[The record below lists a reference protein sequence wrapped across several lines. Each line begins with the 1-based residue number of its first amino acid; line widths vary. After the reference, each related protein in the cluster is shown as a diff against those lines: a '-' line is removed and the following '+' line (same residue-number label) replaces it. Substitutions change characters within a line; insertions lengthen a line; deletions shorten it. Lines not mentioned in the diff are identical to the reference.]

1 LAPADLSFQNRIEYP
16 AFSEKVLEM
25 SPLAGIC
32 LSSLGLIFIVVLF
45 AFLRGSGGLRS
56 YIVTRLLLTIPMVLI
71 LVSVIFFVMR
81 IIPGDPVTS
90 QLGPRGGEEARARMT
105 EQLGLDK
112 PILVQYGIFLGNII
126 RLDLGESLV
135 FGNRPIVDELSE
147 RFPATLELVAPA
159 MIFATVVGVF
169 GGAYAAQH
177 RKESVDYGL
186 RFFSI
191 ALYSI
196 PVFWLGLILQVI
208 FALQFDILP
217 VAGRIDA
224 IVGIG
229 LERNT
234 NLLLVDSLMS
244 SNLDAFWSA
253 VKHLILPALSLGLV
267 LTGVFLRL
275 SRINV
280 IEAIVEDYITAGRAR
295 GIRER
300 ILVFKHAL
308 SNAMIPIVTLIGLQV
323 SVLLAGAVL
332 TETTFSWPGMGLYLV
347 ERIGQRD
354 YTAVQGVIIVF
365 ALSVAIISLVT
376 DIIYAYLD
384 PRVRY

>member
-1 LAPADLSFQNRIEYP
+1 
-16 AFSEKVLEM
+16 M

-32 LSSLGLIFIVVLF
+32 LSTLGLVAFVVVM
-45 AFLRGSGGLRS
+45 AFLRGSSGLRS
-56 YIVTRLLLTIPMVLI
+56 YILTRVLLTLPMVFI

-81 IIPGDPVTS
+81 VIPGDPVTS
-90 QLGPRGGEEARARMT
+90 QLGPRGGEVARQRMT
-105 EQLGLDK
+105 EQLGLDQ
-112 PILVQYGIFLGNII
+112 PLIVQYGRYLNDILH
-126 RLDLGESLV
+126 LDLGESLV

-159 MIFATVVGVF
+159 MLFATVFGVL
-169 GGAYAAQH
+169 GGAYAGQH
-177 RKESVDYGL
+177 RKEGVDYGL
-186 RFFSI
+186 RLFSI
-191 ALYSI
+191 AAYSI
-196 PVFWLGLILQVI
+196 PVFWLGLILQVV
-208 FALQFDILP
+208 FALRFDLLP

-224 IVGIG
+224 VVSVGTTRI
-229 LERNT
+229 T
-234 NLLLVDSLMS
+234 NLLLVDTVL
-244 SNLDAFWSA
+244 NGNWPAFQSA
-253 VKHLILPALSLGLV
+253 LRHLALPALSLGLI

-280 IEAIVEDYITAGRAR
+280 IEALVEDYITAGRAR

-300 ILVFKHAL
+300 VLVFRHAL
-308 SNAMIPIVTLIGLQV
+308 SNAMIPIVTLVGLQV

-365 ALSVAIISLVT
+365 ALSVAVISLLT